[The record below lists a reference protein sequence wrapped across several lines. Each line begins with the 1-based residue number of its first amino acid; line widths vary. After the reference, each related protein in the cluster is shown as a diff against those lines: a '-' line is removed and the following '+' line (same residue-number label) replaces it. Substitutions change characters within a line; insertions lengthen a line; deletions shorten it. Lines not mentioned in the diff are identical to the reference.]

1 MYVYLRKI
9 IYCGQR
15 RWPRP
20 HWYASHLTKRNSWIS
35 TWTHVNHRNRKY
47 RRINDH
53 ILVKSVSLHLK
64 KIFYLQN
71 KIFHWRC
78 KVLKISEFLK
88 SDYYTIF
95 QGLLGWTYSVNVTYA
110 KGLNT
115 SSGNLRGSH
124 LISTNWYNLLHVIQI
139 NYIHT
144 IIWTEWLLINNK
156 ADTKLLIFK

>member
-1 MYVYLRKI
+1 MVNDVGRGHTDMRLTWPKGIPESRLELTSI
-9 IYCGQR
+9 IATGN
-15 RWPRP
+15 
-20 HWYASHLTKRNSWIS
+20 TVGS
-35 TWTHVNHRNRKY
+35 TTIFLWNPFLY
-47 RRINDH
+47 I
-53 ILVKSVSLHLK
+53 K
-64 KIFYLQN
+64 KKFFYLQN